1 LYNAN
6 KGGVDGL
13 IYKENNVFQEA
24 LERIRMLFDTH
35 EDIIVC
41 MSGGKDSTVVF
52 NLALMVAKEKN
63 RLPLKVFWLDQEAEW
78 QHTVDYMNWVMRLP
92 EVEPYWFQVP
102 FDFPNNLSTQ
112 SKTLRVWDDTVRDK
126 WIHPLSD
133 IGIHESPL
141 GMSLQGRDDAFYTLI
156 RQLPAAITNKQ
167 CAVLVGM
174 RMSESPRRRMSIT
187 GSNGK
192 WHGITWCT
200 NPIGTTR
207 KFWPIYDFTDDD
219 VWTAIAKN
227 HWKYNGVYDI
237 MYRWGTPKKDMRVS
251 ALIHETSW
259 HAIEMLQEFEKDTYN
274 KFCARV
280 PGVSTFNHSFDEG
293 GIVPRTLPFAFK
305 DWKEYRD
312 YLLFHIIPTED
323 IPIYQERWKKQDG
336 DDWYRIHVKELILN
350 DTCGTVNQ
358 NHMYQVY
365 SKGRLAGKYKNK
377 DVEKFKAYMEEKNGN
392 QGSAD

>member
-1 LYNAN
+1 MLT
-6 KGGVDGL
+6 
-13 IYKENNVFQEA
+13 YKENSVFDEA
-24 LERIRMLFDTH
+24 LERIRMLFDNH
-35 EDIIVC
+35 DDIIVS

-78 QHTVDYMNWVMRLP
+78 QHTVDYMDSIMRMP
-92 EVEPYWFQVP
+92 EVEPYWYQVP
-102 FDFPNNLSTQ
+102 FDFPNNLSQ
-112 SKTLRVWDDTVRDK
+112 KNKTLKVWDEAEKDK
-126 WIHPLSD
+126 WIHQRSD
-133 IGIHESPL
+133 IAIHTSPVDIK
-141 GMSLQGRDDAFYTLI
+141 GQGRDNAFYTLVKNI
-156 RQLPAAITNKQ
+156 PAKITDKS

-187 GSNGK
+187 GRDAK

-200 NPIGTTR
+200 KEIGTTR

-227 HWKYNGVYDI
+227 KWTYNKVYDL
-237 MYRWGTPKKDMRVS
+237 MYRWGVEKKDMRVS

-274 KFCARV
+274 RFCARV

-293 GIVPRTLPFAFK
+293 GIIPRTLPFAFK

-312 YLLFHIIPTED
+312 YLLFHIIPDSDRD
-323 IPIYQERWKKQDG
+323 IYIQRWKNQTG
-336 DDWYRIHVKELILN
+336 DDFYKVHVKELILN
-350 DTCGTVNQ
+350 DTCGTINENYAWQ
-358 NHMYQVY
+358 QC
-365 SKGRLAGKYKNK
+365 KKRLQGKYKNR
-377 DVEKFKAYMEEKNGN
+377 DAEKFKEYMEAKKN
-392 QGSAD
+392 D

>member
-1 LYNAN
+1 
-6 KGGVDGL
+6 
-13 IYKENNVFQEA
+13 
-24 LERIRMLFDTH
+24 
-35 EDIIVC
+35 
-41 MSGGKDSTVVF
+41 
-52 NLALMVAKEKN
+52 MVAKEKN